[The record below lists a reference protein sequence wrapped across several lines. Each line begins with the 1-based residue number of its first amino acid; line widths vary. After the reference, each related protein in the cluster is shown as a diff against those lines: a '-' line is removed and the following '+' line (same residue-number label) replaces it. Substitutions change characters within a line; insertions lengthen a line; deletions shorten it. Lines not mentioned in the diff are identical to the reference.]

1 MIGQNVR
8 ELIIEEMHQQQEES
22 QNLNNNSKKLIKTN
36 YLNDIKMETD
46 PEITFSL
53 NNEHL
58 ENGNYCLKI
67 LSSKIHWL
75 ELMYLKNF

>member
-8 ELIIEEMHQQQEES
+8 ELILEEIHQQQQES
-22 QNLNNNSKKLIKTN
+22 QNLNNDSKKLIETN

-46 PEITFSL
+46 PEITFLL

-58 ENGNYCLKI
+58 KKGNYCLKI
-67 LSSKIHWL
+67 LGSKTHWL
-75 ELMYLKNF
+75 ELMY